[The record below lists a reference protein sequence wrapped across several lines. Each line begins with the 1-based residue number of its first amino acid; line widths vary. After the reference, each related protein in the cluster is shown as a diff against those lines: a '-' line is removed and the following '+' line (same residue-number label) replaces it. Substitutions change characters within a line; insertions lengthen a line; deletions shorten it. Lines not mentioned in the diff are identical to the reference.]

1 MCHFR
6 NSGYVNRKF
15 NIKTNDSYKSRKR
28 NNSGASSLPQPSIH
42 QQQNQNVALEQ
53 ITKKIKFITE
63 PPKYV
68 LVNDEMYM
76 SIDSITSHQTELA
89 SLTMQQKELM
99 KKIAEH
105 TINDSDCFAETLKTL
120 EKSELHILQQ
130 CLEESIQS
138 GLYNTPHLLEE
149 ANKQLT
155 FIKSLPPSQEEVPGL
170 YDFLTELTS
179 VTVD

>member
-1 MCHFR
+1 
-6 NSGYVNRKF
+6 
-15 NIKTNDSYKSRKR
+15 
-28 NNSGASSLPQPSIH
+28 
-42 QQQNQNVALEQ
+42 
-53 ITKKIKFITE
+53 
-63 PPKYV
+63 
-68 LVNDEMYM
+68 MYM

-99 KKIAEH
+99 QKIADP

-120 EKSELHILQQ
+120 EESELHILQQ

-138 GLYNTPHLLEE
+138 GLYHAPHLLEE
-149 ANKQLT
+149 ANKQLKL
-155 FIKSLPPSQEEVPGL
+155 IKSLPPSQEEVPGL

>member
-1 MCHFR
+1 MTNF
-6 NSGYVNRKF
+6 SAFDAVNRQF
-15 NIKTNDSYKSRKR
+15 NIKFNKGSGIKKQKKSTSP
-28 NNSGASSLPQPSIH
+28 NSTQPSNSPQHHNI
-42 QQQNQNVALEQ
+42 ALEQ

-63 PPKYV
+63 PPRNILFKG
-68 LVNDEMYM
+68 EMFM
-76 SIDSITSHQTELA
+76 SIDNITSHQTELA

-138 GLYNTPHLLEE
+138 GLYHAPHLLEE
-149 ANKQLT
+149 ANKQLNL
-155 FIKSLPPSQEEVPGL
+155 IKSLLPSHEEVPGL

-179 VTVD
+179 GNVD